1 MTFFEIERKIASTL
15 TDPISLRQGGRR
27 FMAWIKLVHVLAVF
41 IWVGNLL
48 ALTRLMSYHVK
59 QTPETQAQL
68 VKIYQR
74 MVYFIGIPA
83 MILAIL
89 CGMILITNVNWNYR
103 PGWFHMKLLFVTGIV
118 IADLT
123 VMRQVGRLTQGPDL
137 SRGVRYKVVHGIV
150 GLMLI
155 GILCSAYLVRD
166 RRGEIALQV
175 REEMLQHEYIA
186 LENK

>member
-1 MTFFEIERKIASTL
+1 MLIV
-15 TDPISLRQGGRR
+15 
-27 FMAWIKLVHVLAVF
+27 KLLHVVAVF

-48 ALTRLMSYHVK
+48 ALTRLMGYHVK

-74 MVYFIGIPA
+74 MIYFIGIPA

-89 CGMILITNVNWNYR
+89 CGMILISNVNWSYR
-103 PGWFHMKLLFVTGIV
+103 PGWFHMKLTFVVGIV
-118 IADLT
+118 IADLL
-123 VMRQVGRLTQGPDL
+123 VMRQVARLAEGPDQ
-137 SRGVRYKVVHGIV
+137 SRGVRYKVVHGVV

-175 REEMLQHEYIA
+175 REELLQQSYIVGK
-186 LENK
+186 NGPG